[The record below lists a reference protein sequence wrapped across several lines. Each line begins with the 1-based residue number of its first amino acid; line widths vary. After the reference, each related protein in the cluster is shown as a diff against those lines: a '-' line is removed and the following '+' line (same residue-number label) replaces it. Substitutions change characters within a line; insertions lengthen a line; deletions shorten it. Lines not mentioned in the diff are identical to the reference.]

1 MEEAKMPKADF
12 VSAIVLILFGS
23 AVVYLS
29 AKMPTFREM
38 GANPY
43 SAPGIVPGFIGAT
56 IILMSIIM
64 LVRSIIKRGHRLD
77 ITGSSIKEFFK
88 SPSTKRIFITIA
100 LSLIYGVGLLGKIPY
115 LLSTLLYV
123 LVFVFVF
130 EYRRGES
137 FFRQYKT
144 PMFAFV
150 QAILTSGVI
159 AAIFRYAFLVN
170 LP

>member
-12 VSAIVLILFGS
+12 ISSIILILFGS
-23 AVVYLS
+23 SVVYISL
-29 AKMPTFREM
+29 KMPTYREM

-56 IILMSIIM
+56 VILMSLIM
-64 LVRSIIKRGHRLD
+64 LLRSITRSGHRLG
-77 ITGSSIKEFFK
+77 ITSQNMKNFFK
-88 SPSTKRIFITIA
+88 SPATRRILITVA
-100 LSLIYGVGLLGKIPY
+100 LSLIYGIGLLGKIPY
-115 LLSTLLYV
+115 LLSTFIYV
-123 LVFVFVF
+123 FLFVLAF
-130 EYRRGES
+130 EYRREEG
-137 FFRQYKT
+137 FLGQYKIT
-144 PMFAFV
+144 LFAFV